1 MIHRRCSALNVD
13 RGTREER
20 KKAVLLPFGQVVL
33 RCSFALSSK
42 TDSCPSKGSPIHAAR
57 ALAHPRWEDFNYE
70 FVDGAVNRFY
80 WFGDGN
86 SVADVNEHAD
96 SKPIGRSHVE

>member
-1 MIHRRCSALNVD
+1 MFGTKCRSWYKGGKEDGRVVALWP
-13 RGTREER
+13 GSIQFFCP
-20 KKAVLLPFGQVVL
+20 LL
-33 RCSFALSSK
+33 SI
-42 TDSCPSKGSPIHAAR
+42 TDCCPSEGSPIHAAR

-96 SKPIGRSHVE
+96 SKLIRRSHAEGS